1 MPDHESLLDGA
12 SEAARLRGGC
22 PRTTHVVGEMSSPT
36 ETFFA
41 ELAAREHV
49 PWLEHERGALRF
61 EVVDGE
67 WVREWTVAF
76 DNGAV
81 QVTRTEADVD
91 AVMRID
97 RALFDRVVGGEANLL
112 SAWLRGEVTYAGSL
126 ELLTQVGRLVPGPPD
141 QIGAVKVRAGGKS
154 TG

>member
-1 MPDHESLLDGA
+1 MVDD
-12 SEAARLRGGC
+12 
-22 PRTTHVVGEMSSPT
+22 MSSPT

-41 ELAAREHV
+41 ELGHGEHY

-76 DNGAV
+76 NDGAV
-81 QVTRTEADVD
+81 EVSRTESDVD
-91 AVMRID
+91 GVLRAD
-97 RALFDRVVGGEANLL
+97 RPLFDRVVSGEANVL
-112 SAWLRGEVTYAGSL
+112 SAWLRGEVTYEGSL
-126 ELLTQVGRLVPGPPD
+126 ELLTQVGRMLPGPPG
-141 QIGAVKVRAGGKS
+141 QAGAVRVGAGKRR